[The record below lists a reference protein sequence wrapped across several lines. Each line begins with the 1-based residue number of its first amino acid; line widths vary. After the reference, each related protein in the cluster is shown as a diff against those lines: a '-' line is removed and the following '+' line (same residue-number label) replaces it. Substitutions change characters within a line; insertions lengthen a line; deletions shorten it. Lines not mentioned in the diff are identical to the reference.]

1 MLKLVPLIC
10 VVIGLIAALLIST
23 WIVKGHPGNPEMKGI
38 SRTIRKCANLFE
50 RREAMPLGIVVVAVS
65 LILGATISWK
75 AAILYFSGAFL
86 SAVSTFF
93 GIYVADKGSLKTA
106 SLAKIEGIRKSYKI
120 SVRSGAVLGL
130 SVAVLSL
137 LGIGAFVI
145 ILKLKNLVEIIACFA
160 FGASTIALWRCVSGE
175 IFDAAAKISSKE
187 IADNMNGVEYDD
199 MNNPVLLADKAG
211 NLIGRFLGVG
221 SDLFDSY
228 TASIV
233 AAVALAAV
241 AVKQSDITS
250 TFTLTTAAQFPLII
264 AGIGLVASIIGILL
278 LRINYKGSK
287 NGSLLLSS
295 FVSSIIIAASSFYF
309 SNVLLQ
315 SYVYAVAIT
324 LGLVCAMTIG
334 NLSDLKLISQLSS
347 VLLVSVAVV
356 VSYLFVGIY
365 GVALVAVG
373 MISIIPLSVT
383 YEVLS
388 SIADNAATINKLS
401 SSSEEDCA
409 ATDSLAELAEKTAG
423 IGKGYSM
430 GAAVLSALGLY
441 IAFASAADLSSV
453 SLLEPIIMVGLLIGA
468 MLPAFYLNIVNNS
481 VKVTSEKF
489 VSEAKRQIRDD
500 QGILNGSSL
509 PDFHRCTE
517 VGASKATQEVLWV
530 LLVIALAPV
539 VIGLIFGLEVLG
551 SLLAGVLVS
560 GFVVAMSNKN
570 NCGIT
575 VNTLI
580 KSIIIISLVAIPLF
594 ERFGGLLFK

>member
-1 MLKLVPLIC
+1 MLKFVPLIC
-10 VVIGLIAALLIST
+10 VVIGLIAALLISA
-23 WIVKGHPGNPEMKGI
+23 WVVKGHSGNPEMKGI

-50 RREAMPLGIVVVAVS
+50 KREAMPLGIVVVAVS
-65 LILGATISWK
+65 VILGATISWK

-106 SLAKIEGIRKSYKI
+106 ALAKIEGIRKSFKI

-145 ILKLKNLVEIIACFA
+145 IFKLKNLVEIIACFA
-160 FGASTIALWRCVSGE
+160 LGASTVALWRSVSGE
-175 IFDAAAKISSKE
+175 IFDSAAKLSSKE
-187 IADNMNGVEYDD
+187 IADSMNGIGHED

-211 NLIGRFLGVG
+211 NLIGGFLGIG

-250 TFTLTTAAQFPLII
+250 TFTLSTAAQFPLII
-264 AGIGLVASIIGILL
+264 AGVGLVASIIGILL
-278 LRINYKGSK
+278 LKIYYKGSR
-287 NGSLLLSS
+287 NGSLL
-295 FVSSIIIAASSFYF
+295 VSSLVSSVIIAASSFYF
-309 SNVLLQ
+309 SMALLQ

-324 LGLVCAMTIG
+324 LGLVCAMALG
-334 NLSDLKLISQLSS
+334 SLSELKLVSQLSS

-356 VSYLFVGIY
+356 FSYLFVGIY

-388 SIADNAATINKLS
+388 SIADNAAVINKLS
-401 SSSEEDCA
+401 ASSEEDCA
-409 ATDSLAELAEKTAG
+409 ATDSLAELAGKTVN
-423 IGKGYSM
+423 IGKGYSI
-430 GAAVLSALGLY
+430 GAAVLSALGLF
-441 IAFASAADLSSV
+441 IAFASAADLSSI
-453 SLLEPIIMVGLLIGA
+453 SLLEPVTMVGLLIGA

-481 VKVTSEKF
+481 VKITSEKF
-489 VSEAKRQIRDD
+489 VSEARRQIRDD
-500 QGILNGSSL
+500 QGITNGSSL
-509 PDFHRCTE
+509 PDFQRCAET
-517 VGASKATQEVLWV
+517 GASRAAHEVLWV
-530 LLVIALAPV
+530 LMVIVLTPV
-539 VIGLIFGLEVLG
+539 VIGIVLGLEALG
-551 SLLAGVLVS
+551 SLVAGVLAS
-560 GFVVAMSNKN
+560 GFIVAMSNKN
-570 NCGIT
+570 ACGTT

-580 KSIIIISLVAIPLF
+580 KSIIIISLVALPLF
-594 ERFGGLLFK
+594 ERFGGLIL